1 MLSTILILL
10 LLGITALLAYASTRP
25 DTFRIERSMLIQA
38 PAEKVFPHIDDLHN
52 WNAWSPWAHMDPA
65 MTQTY
70 GGALRG
76 TGATQSWSGNSKVGQ
91 GSMEIIESAPSSRI
105 VMKLDFLKPFEAHNT
120 AEFSL
125 TPEAGATRVTWA
137 MHGPSNFMSKVMGIF
152 MNMDAMVGGQFEQGL
167 ANLKR
172 VVET

>member
-10 LLGITALLAYASTRP
+10 LLGIAALLAYASTRP
-25 DTFRIERSMLIQA
+25 DTFRIERSMLMQA

-52 WNAWSPWAHMDPA
+52 WNAWSPWAQMDPA

-70 GGALRG
+70 GGAPSG
-76 TGATQSWSGNSKVGQ
+76 KGATQSWSGNSKVGQ
-91 GSMEIIESAPSSRI
+91 GSMEIVGSEPSSRI

-120 AEFSL
+120 AEFFL

-152 MNMDAMVGGQFEQGL
+152 MNMDAMVGGQFAQGL

-172 VVET
+172 IVET